1 LLATSALP
9 PVGGVEECMLWTIVV
24 LLVIFWVLGLM
35 FEVASGLIHL
45 LLVIALIIIVMR
57 VLKGK
62 RPV

>member
-1 LLATSALP
+1 
-9 PVGGVEECMLWTIVV
+9 MLWTIVV